1 MHDATKV
8 SVPIILRLTIQ
19 RFRGIRYLQWY
30 PDPRMN
36 VILGGGDVGKTTILE
51 AIAVLLSPTNSMILS
66 DADYWQRDIESGFE
80 IEAVMLL
87 PETSGISQQTKH
99 AWPWRWDG
107 HQPQFPLVD
116 QDPQAAVND
125 VPAYRVRA
133 RGTADYDLMFEILE
147 PDESTDHF
155 SVNVRR
161 KIGLVRLS
169 GDDRNDRDLRLVQ
182 GSALE
187 RLISDKGL
195 RSRLGAKL
203 GQDKIS
209 AELKP
214 DAQSKLSEL
223 STSFQDHAL
232 PAGLD
237 LGLTG
242 GQGLSLNA
250 LIGLTAQKES
260 VQLPLSSW
268 GAGTRRWAS
277 LLISAAHHGDA
288 PITLVDEIERGLEP
302 YRQRALVA
310 ELQSLKTQVFITT
323 HSSAA
328 LSAASTDA
336 LWYMDIIGR
345 IGRLPRTVSAHV
357 ARDPET
363 FLARIAIVA
372 EGESEMG
379 FVRTL
384 LCRAIGNNLLHHGI
398 WLTDGRGNDNT
409 LTLLEAT
416 ESGIRFAGFADNEE
430 RHPDKWAAV
439 MNRLQKLVFRW
450 QTGCLESNILTL
462 VPKDK
467 LEQFIQDPDGESG
480 ARMRTLS
487 DRLNMHE
494 DKSFSSV
501 AARAHDLTQLIIE
514 AATGFIPPEK
524 QNAVK
529 GEKNALKKSGQVWF
543 KSASGGEELATK
555 MFQFGLWPHLRT
567 QLLPFLNAVLSSVSL
582 PAISDL

>member
-1 MHDATKV
+1 
-8 SVPIILRLTIQ
+8 
-19 RFRGIRYLQWY
+19 
-30 PDPRMN
+30 MN

-51 AIAVLLSPTNSMILS
+51 AIAVLLSPTNSMVLS
-66 DADYWQRDIESGFE
+66 DADYWQRDVESGFE
-80 IEAVMLL
+80 IEAVMSL
-87 PETSGISQQTKH
+87 PEPSGISQQTKH

-107 HQPQFPLVD
+107 TKPQFPHVD
-116 QDPQAAVND
+116 EEPHAADCD
-125 VPAYRVRA
+125 VPVYCVRA
-133 RGTADYDLMFEILE
+133 RGTADYDLMFEVLQ

-182 GSALE
+182 GSALD
-187 RLISDKGL
+187 RLIADKGL
-195 RSRLGAKL
+195 RSRLGGKL

-209 AELKP
+209 AELKT
-214 DAQSKLSEL
+214 DAQSKLAEL

-232 PAGLD
+232 PGGLD

-250 LIGLTAQKES
+250 LIGLTAKKES

-277 LLISAAHHGDA
+277 LLISSAHHGDA

-302 YRQRALVA
+302 YRQRALIA
-310 ELQSLKTQVFITT
+310 ELQSVETQVFVTT

-328 LSAASTDA
+328 LSAASTAA
-336 LWYMDIIGR
+336 LWYMDVMGS
-345 IGRLPRTVSAHV
+345 IGRLPKTVSAHV

-363 FLARIAIVA
+363 FLARIAIIA

-379 FVRTL
+379 FVKTL
-384 LCRAIGNNLLHHGI
+384 LRRAIGNNLLHHGI
-398 WLTDGRGNDNT
+398 WLTHGGGNDTT

-416 ESGIRFAGFADNEE
+416 ESGIRFAGFADNEG
-430 RHPDKWAAV
+430 RNPDRWTAV
-439 MNRLQKLVFRW
+439 INRLQTLVFRW
-450 QTGCLESNILTL
+450 QTGCLESNILPL

-467 LEQFIQDPDGESG
+467 LEQFIQLDGESG
-480 ARMRTLS
+480 ARRRTLS
-487 DRLNMHE
+487 DRLNMPE
-494 DKSFSSV
+494 DKLFPSI
-501 AARAHDLTQLIIE
+501 AAKATDLTQLIIE
-514 AATGFIPPEK
+514 AATGHIPPEK
-524 QNAVK
+524 KNATK
-529 GEKNALKKSGQVWF
+529 GERSALKKHGQVWF

-555 MFQFGLWPHLRT
+555 MFEFGLWPSVRT
-567 QLLPFLNAVLSSVSL
+567 QLLPFLNAVLSAVSL
-582 PAISDL
+582 ANISDL